1 MYLRSIEPAIL
12 RRTYVETVA
21 SWAYE
26 SNITE
31 RTAELSMKVALDNA
45 EVARELRQYDFNAF
59 KDADLKR
66 RIKKLTDLGYAAL
79 DETKFSELV
88 DAISRMQENYA
99 TAKVCQYRNETNCNF
114 GLEPELTETL
124 AKSRDPE
131 ELKYYWVQWH
141 EVAGK
146 PVRKDFDEYVRLNR
160 EAAQLNNFTSGAE
173 YWLDAYE
180 DDTFE
185 AQVDAAIEQIRPL
198 YEQIH
203 GYVRYK
209 LRKHYGS
216 EIVSEKG
223 PIPIHLLGNMWGQ
236 TWDNIAD
243 ITTPFPNKKLL
254 DVTDEMVRQG
264 YTAVKMFQMGDEFFQ
279 SLNMTKLPQTFWDK
293 SILEKP
299 NDGRELVC
307 HASAWDFYK
316 KDDVRIKQCTRINME
331 DFFTVH
337 HELGHIQ
344 YYLQYQN
351 LPSVYREGANPGFHE
366 AVGDVLSLSVSTPKH
381 LEKIGLLKDFVLD
394 EESKL
399 NQFYQAGLS
408 KLVFLPFAYTLDKY
422 RWEIFR
428 GELKPENYNCKF
440 WEMRSKYSGL
450 EPPVVRSESDFDAAA
465 KYHVSA
471 DVEYL
476 RYFVSYIVQFQFHRA
491 ACQKAGEYVKGDP
504 EKTLNNCD
512 IYQSAEAGNALK
524 AMLALGSSKPWPDAM
539 EALTGQRKMS
549 ADALIEYFQ
558 PLYDWLVKEN
568 KALGAHCR
576 LWGSRCTKMR
586 SILLVSLAIGLVCHV
601 SASAIPGRVREAQE
615 QEVSQYLEDIEQEI
629 LARRNA
635 ASEANWAYDSN
646 ITDDNLDVK
655 NEVATENA
663 AFFKQIS
670 QHLAQY
676 DYESFE
682 DTDLKRRVKK
692 LVGLGYSALPE
703 EKFTKMLDAIN
714 NMKENYAKIKV
725 CDYHDSSKCDLALE
739 PELTE
744 ILINM
749 VLLAF
754 GLVCC
759 AFGGKLH
766 RSSNEQEARHYV
778 EQIDAEILSRRN
790 ALTEA
795 EWAYESD
802 INDDNLHV
810 KNELAAANAV
820 FVKEVADTLNKYDF
834 ESFDDEDLKRK
845 IRKLTKLGYSVLPEE
860 TFAEMLDAINR
871 MQENYAKVKVCDY
884 HDGSKCDL
892 ALEPELTEI
901 LATSRDP
908 EELKYYWQQWYDAAG
923 APTRDDFQ
931 KYVDLNGEAA
941 RMNNYASGAE
951 YWLSAY
957 EDETFEEQVDAVIE
971 ELRPLYEQIHAN
983 VRHQLRK
990 YYGEHVVSERGPIP
1004 MHLLGNM
1011 WAQTWENV
1019 ADITS
1024 PFGDRQLLDVTEEMV
1039 RQGYTPIQMFE
1050 MGDEFF
1056 QSLNMTK
1063 VPQSFWEKSILEK
1076 PDDGRELV
1084 CHASAW
1090 EFSKTDDVRIKQC
1103 TRVTMDQ
1110 FFTAHHELGHVQYFL
1125 QYQHLPSIYRDGAN
1139 PGFHEA
1145 VGDVLSLSV
1154 STPKHLEKIGL
1165 LKDFVLDEESKLNQ
1179 FYGSA
1184 LNKLVFLPFAYTLD
1198 KYRWGIFRGDIKPE
1212 EYNCKFWE
1220 MRSKYSGVEPPVV
1233 RTEADFDAPA
1243 KYHVSADVEYLRYF
1257 VSYIIQ
1263 FQFHRSACE
1272 LAGEYVK
1279 GDPEKTLNNCD
1290 IYQSAEAGNAIKA
1303 MLALGSSK
1311 PWPEAMEVLT
1321 GERRMSA
1328 EALIEYFQPL
1338 YDWLVVENE
1347 RIGAYVGWEE
1357 TNSRA
1362 GAVGHIG
1369 RVEEIVRAGKEK
1381 LFRPE
1386 VLKSDE
1392 LVTAH
1397 RSQRQLP
1404 GASESTALR
1413 GHHVPAV
1420 LFALIDAI
1428 AGHEKLV
1435 RFVVDD
1441 GVTAGGKQS
1450 AH

>member
-1 MYLRSIEPAIL
+1 MAKSGVLEVIAVLVIIGALSTDGLSEVEVSESMARNFLSELESEILDINYNTTLQSWNYETNITDDTLDMRNDAVDDQSRFLKFSCHPNAGRVGYAHPMIRVHARTNLMVPPLLLLLIAFAASVCATDPELERSELAAQRYVTDLEQAIL
-12 RRTYVETVA
+12 ARNNNATEL

-31 RTAELSMKVALDNA
+31 EALKQRNEAASRNANFFKPSSSHFVRHVIGQNDFDRAVMVERLRTIHSILWCCLVLLVDGSVAARRNRVRMVERSVRAYLGSIESEILQRTYDETVASWDYESNITDYTAEISMKVALDNA
-45 EVARELRQYDFNAF
+45 VFWKEVARELRLYDFNSF

-79 DETKFSELV
+79 DETKFSQLV

-141 EVAGK
+141 AVAGK
-146 PVRKDFDEYVRLNR
+146 PVRKDFDEYVSLNR

-185 AQVDAAIEQIRPL
+185 QQVDAAIEQIRPL

-209 LRKHYGS
+209 LRKHYGND
-216 EIVSEKG
+216 IVSEKG

-254 DVTDEMVRQG
+254 DVTEEMVRQG
-264 YTAVKMFQMGDEFFQ
+264 YTPVKMFEMGDEFFQ
-279 SLNMTKLPQTFWDK
+279 SLNMTKLPPTFWEK
-293 SILEKP
+293 SIVEKP

-344 YYLQYQN
+344 YYLQYQH

-428 GELKPENYNCKF
+428 GDVKPDHYNCKF

-450 EPPVVRSESDFDAAA
+450 EPPVERTESDFDAAA

-491 ACQKAGEYVKGDP
+491 ACEKAGQYVKGDP

-524 AMLALGSSKPWPDAM
+524 QMLAMGSSKPWPDAM
-539 EALTGQRKMS
+539 EVLTGQRKMS

-568 KALGAHCR
+568 KALGAFVG
-576 LWGSRCTKMR
+576 WEEKSN
-586 SILLVSLAIGLVCHV
+586 
-601 SASAIPGRVREAQE
+601 
-615 QEVSQYLEDIEQEI
+615 IEGEI

-646 ITDDNLDVK
+646 ITDENLDVK

-670 QHLAQY
+670 EYLAQF

-682 DTDLKRRVKK
+682 DEDLKRRVKK

-744 ILINM
+744 IM
-749 VLLAF
+749 
-754 GLVCC
+754 
-759 AFGGKLH
+759 
-766 RSSNEQEARHYV
+766 
-778 EQIDAEILSRRN
+778 
-790 ALTEA
+790 
-795 EWAYESD
+795 
-802 INDDNLHV
+802 
-810 KNELAAANAV
+810 AN
-820 FVKEVADTLNKYDF
+820 
-834 ESFDDEDLKRK
+834 
-845 IRKLTKLGYSVLPEE
+845 
-860 TFAEMLDAINR
+860 
-871 MQENYAKVKVCDY
+871 
-884 HDGSKCDL
+884 
-892 ALEPELTEI
+892 
-901 LATSRDP
+901 SRDA

-923 APTRDDFQ
+923 APTREDFQ
-931 KYVDLNGEAA
+931 TYVDLNGEAA
-941 RMNNYASGAE
+941 M
-951 YWLSAY
+951 
-957 EDETFEEQVDAVIE
+957 
-971 ELRPLYEQIHAN
+971 
-983 VRHQLRK
+983 
-990 YYGEHVVSERGPIP
+990 
-1004 MHLLGNM
+1004 
-1011 WAQTWENV
+1011 
-1019 ADITS
+1019 
-1024 PFGDRQLLDVTEEMV
+1024 
-1039 RQGYTPIQMFE
+1039 
-1050 MGDEFF
+1050 
-1056 QSLNMTK
+1056 LN
-1063 VPQSFWEKSILEK
+1063 S
-1076 PDDGRELV
+1076 
-1084 CHASAW
+1084 
-1090 EFSKTDDVRIKQC
+1090 
-1103 TRVTMDQ
+1103 
-1110 FFTAHHELGHVQYFL
+1110 
-1125 QYQHLPSIYRDGAN
+1125 
-1139 PGFHEA
+1139 
-1145 VGDVLSLSV
+1145 
-1154 STPKHLEKIGL
+1154 
-1165 LKDFVLDEESKLNQ
+1165 
-1179 FYGSA
+1179 
-1184 LNKLVFLPFAYTLD
+1184 
-1198 KYRWGIFRGDIKPE
+1198 
-1212 EYNCKFWE
+1212 
-1220 MRSKYSGVEPPVV
+1220 
-1233 RTEADFDAPA
+1233 
-1243 KYHVSADVEYLRYF
+1243 
-1257 VSYIIQ
+1257 
-1263 FQFHRSACE
+1263 
-1272 LAGEYVK
+1272 
-1279 GDPEKTLNNCD
+1279 
-1290 IYQSAEAGNAIKA
+1290 
-1303 MLALGSSK
+1303 
-1311 PWPEAMEVLT
+1311 
-1321 GERRMSA
+1321 
-1328 EALIEYFQPL
+1328 
-1338 YDWLVVENE
+1338 
-1347 RIGAYVGWEE
+1347 
-1357 TNSRA
+1357 
-1362 GAVGHIG
+1362 
-1369 RVEEIVRAGKEK
+1369 
-1381 LFRPE
+1381 
-1386 VLKSDE
+1386 
-1392 LVTAH
+1392 
-1397 RSQRQLP
+1397 
-1404 GASESTALR
+1404 
-1413 GHHVPAV
+1413 
-1420 LFALIDAI
+1420 
-1428 AGHEKLV
+1428 
-1435 RFVVDD
+1435 
-1441 GVTAGGKQS
+1441 
-1450 AH
+1450 